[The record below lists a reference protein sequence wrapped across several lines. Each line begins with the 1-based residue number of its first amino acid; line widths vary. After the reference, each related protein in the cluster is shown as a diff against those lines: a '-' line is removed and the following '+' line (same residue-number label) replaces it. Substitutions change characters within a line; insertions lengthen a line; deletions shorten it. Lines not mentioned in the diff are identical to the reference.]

1 MSDAIT
7 TTEVE
12 GPVHRLGIAGGIVA
26 VLAWGVSGVIAK
38 HIEMGGIAI
47 AAYRFITYFLAL
59 GVFMQLR
66 GTRITLRVLRLS
78 MWGGLALG
86 ADVALFF
93 SAIKLTSVANA
104 TVIGAL
110 QPVLVAIVAHRFFG
124 ERIRLRDMGFGGVA
138 FLAVVVVVLN
148 AADSAEPDF
157 TGDLLAVG
165 ALFAWAAYF
174 VFSKLSK
181 GKLTGNEYTIG
192 TAFWVG
198 VTNVPLAFIFG
209 QSLAWPSAESW
220 LWLLLLTFGAGI
232 LGHSIMN
239 WSLQQI
245 PLWLA
250 STFTLFIPSVA
261 AFSAWLFLG
270 EELTVVQMVAMF
282 VGILALIGVVTGQA
296 GIGSRP
302 RPLRR

>member
-1 MSDAIT
+1 MSDAPT
-7 TTEVE
+7 TAETD
-12 GPVHRLGIAGGIVA
+12 GPVDRLGVVGGIVA
-26 VLAWGVSGVIAK
+26 VIAWGLSGVIAK
-38 HIEMGGIAI
+38 HIDMGGMAI
-47 AAYRFITYFLAL
+47 AAYRFITYFFALA
-59 GVFMQLR
+59 VFMQLR
-66 GTRITLRVLRLS
+66 GTRITMRVLRLS
-78 MWGGLALG
+78 LWGGLALG

-93 SAIKLTSVANA
+93 SAVKLTSVANA

-124 ERIRLRDMGFGGVA
+124 ERIRPRDMGFGAVA
-138 FLAVVVVVLN
+138 LVAAVVVVLN
-148 AADSAEPDF
+148 AADAAEPDIS
-157 TGDLLAVG
+157 GDLLAVG

-198 VTNVPLAFIFG
+198 VTNVPLALVFG
-209 QSLAWPSAESW
+209 QSLAWPDAESW
-220 LWLLLLTFGAGI
+220 MWLLLLTFGAGI

-250 STFTLFIPSVA
+250 STFTLFIPSVSAFA
-261 AFSAWLFLG
+261 AWIFLG
-270 EELTVVQMVAMF
+270 EKLTVIQMVAMF